1 MPPTT
6 ATKTTTCRRVENRSM
21 SLAFALDQVMQ
32 RAWEPIEL
40 PAPVALEALPTPAL
54 VLDEAAFKRNLQRM
68 QSFQDAH
75 AMGVRPHAKTH
86 KCPIV
91 AKRQLDNGAVGVCA
105 AKLSEAAALVA
116 AGIEDVLITSPI
128 VTPAKLELLA
138 ELATRASGLKIVVD
152 SDLGLNGLLESGARL
167 GVLVDIDVAMG
178 RTGTRDSETVVRL
191 ADTAAQSDAL
201 EFLGVQHYAGHVM
214 HVAGFDARRTASLE
228 LWSGLEATL
237 DGLVKHGLEASIV
250 TGGGTGTYNID
261 CDVPFV
267 TDLQVGS
274 YVFMDHEYR
283 VIGGEASE
291 VFDDFEVS
299 LTVLTTVISEP
310 VPGRAVT
317 VDGGFKVFAS
327 DTVEPQPLDLAGAKF
342 RFGGD
347 EHGILILDKGV
358 QQPLLG
364 GVQRFVTPHCDPTV
378 NLHDHYWVEDED
390 GMVRTVWPVTARG
403 CSW

>member
-6 ATKTTTCRRVENRSM
+6 ATKITTPVEDRIM
-21 SLAFALDQVMQ
+21 SLAYALDQIMQ
-32 RAWEPIEL
+32 RGWEPIEL
-40 PAPVALEALPTPAL
+40 PEPVAIDALPTPAL
-54 VLDEAAFKRNLQRM
+54 VLNEAAFARNLLRM

-75 AMGVRPHAKTH
+75 ALGIRPHAKTH

-105 AKLSEAAALVA
+105 AKLSEAAVLVA
-116 AGIEDVLITSPI
+116 AGVDDVLVTSPI
-128 VTPAKLELLA
+128 VSPGKLRVLA
-138 ELATRASGLKIVVD
+138 ELAERAAGLKIVVD
-152 SDLGLNGLLESGARL
+152 GELGMQRLLESGARV

-178 RTGTRDSETVVRL
+178 RTGTRDPESAVRL
-191 ADTAAQSDAL
+191 AETAAQCDQL
-201 EFLGVQHYAGHVM
+201 EFLGVQHYAGQVM
-214 HVAGFDARRTASLE
+214 HVDGFEARKAASLE
-228 LWSGLEATL
+228 LWPAVEAVLEELT
-237 DGLVKHGLEASIV
+237 KHGLEASIV

-283 VIGGEASE
+283 LIGGATSE
-291 VFDDFEVS
+291 LFDDFEVS
-299 LTVLTTVISEP
+299 LSVVTTAISEP

-327 DTVEPQPLDLAGAKF
+327 DTVEPLPMDLAGAKF

-364 GVQRFVTPHCDPTV
+364 EVQRFVTPHCDPTV

-390 GMVRTVWPVTARG
+390 GMVRSIWPVTARG